1 MRIRWREFEL
11 PTHVSLEQ
19 DTATEMYGHFVAEP
33 FVRGFGQTIGNG
45 LRRVLLSSIEGTAVT
60 RAKIDGAVHEFTALP
75 GIYEDVADIVLNI
88 KCLRVKMAGDGPETL
103 TLSHSGA
110 GPVTAADIECPAD
123 VEIVNKDQVLCTLTD
138 AKANFS
144 CELEVEKGRGYRSAE
159 ENAANET
166 EIGVIPVD
174 GVFSPV
180 YRVKYGVEATRVGK
194 SVDFDRLNLE
204 IWTDGTV
211 SPELALVEASKIYR
225 KHLNPFVQY
234 TEMSGDAL
242 VLEGLADGGAAD
254 DDADLR
260 NASIDI
266 LDLSVRSRN
275 CLDSEEISTVGQL
288 ADLSEQELLDIR
300 HLGSTSI
307 DEIKGRLAGLGLGLA
322 EGAAV

>member
-123 VEIVNKDQVLCTLTD
+123 VEIVNKDLVLCTLTD
-138 AKANFS
+138 AKAKFS

-204 IWTDGTV
+204 IWTNGTV